1 MALVKPPNPSTTAH
15 DNSTMTSAAPPLS
28 ISLVAV
34 AIPIGLALG
43 KLAFP
48 YVEGWLN
55 AWVVRQLKLRAEKN
69 QRQGTRLAMMAK
81 VEALIKDISSI
92 SAANFDTL
100 ALKNP
105 KSNKDDPYKLA
116 SGNEQFNRAKNILKL
131 LILAEIKKGFAD
143 TLKTSVEVI
152 WANLPEHEKKLV
164 LEKEI
169 DSVEMGLVY
178 SILGMFEETEL
189 FADDD
194 TDSDTIVSDG
204 DESSEADVSDSDNAS
219 NDTQLV
225 LTRPSINVTVDTSST
240 GVSQNV
246 SLIVVNSNPAIGKG
260 NLDIAP
266 MSKRD
271 CTWNTATVH
280 GGDDETE

>member
-1 MALVKPPNPSTTAH
+1 
-15 DNSTMTSAAPPLS
+15 MTSAAPPLS
-28 ISLVAV
+28 ISLLAV

-43 KLAFP
+43 KLTFP

-92 SAANFDTL
+92 SAANLDTL
-100 ALKNP
+100 GLKYP
-105 KSNKDDPYKLA
+105 KSNKDDPYKHA
-116 SGNEQFNRAKNILKL
+116 SGNEQFNRAKNIFKL

-143 TLKTSVEVI
+143 TLKASVEVI

-164 LEKEI
+164 LEKKI

-178 SILGMFEETEL
+178 SILGKFEETEL

-194 TDSDTIVSDG
+194 TDSDSDK
-204 DESSEADVSDSDNAS
+204 SSEDDVSDSGNAS

-225 LTRPSINVTVDTSST
+225 LTGPSINVTVDTSGT
-240 GVSQNV
+240 GLSQNA
-246 SLIVVNSNPAIGKG
+246 SLIVVDSNPATDKG

-271 CTWNTATVH
+271 CTWSTATVH
-280 GGDDETE
+280 GSDDETEKNKEE